1 MTGCVP
7 GPGSPAEAAQRP
19 EDGAPD
25 SSGGPSC
32 RSERAPLPPAEGPR
46 QAVGHLQSVT

>member
-25 SSGGPSC
+25 STGGPSC
-32 RSERAPLPPAEGPR
+32 RSERAPLPPAEGPS